1 MEPAGIEECRRN
13 YLERQKRRRD
23 DQEERRLRL
32 LRAVREAARSLQ
44 TLGVE
49 RVLLYGS
56 ILIPHR
62 FHERSDLDIVVYGL
76 PAAKWTAAFLALEN
90 WPGLDQ
96 VAIDMKPGEDLPVDF
111 LSFVEARGEVIIMG
125 TKDVRRTRPA
135 GANP

>member
-1 MEPAGIEECRRN
+1 MEPAGIKECRRN
-13 YLERQKRRRD
+13 YLERQRRRRS

-32 LRAVREAARSLQ
+32 LLAAREAARSLHA
-44 TLGVE
+44 LGAE

-76 PAAKWTAAFLALEN
+76 PSTKWAAAFVTLEN

-96 VAIDMKPGEDLPVDF
+96 VEIDMKPGEDLPAGF
-111 LSFVEARGEVIIMG
+111 LSFVEANGEFII
-125 TKDVRRTRPA
+125 P
-135 GANP
+135 